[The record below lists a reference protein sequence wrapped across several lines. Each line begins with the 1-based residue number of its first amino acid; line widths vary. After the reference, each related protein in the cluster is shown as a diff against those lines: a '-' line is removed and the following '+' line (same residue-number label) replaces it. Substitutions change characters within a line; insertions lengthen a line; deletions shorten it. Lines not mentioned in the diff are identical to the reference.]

1 MQDKGLEFPHGK
13 RNKIILVARELDQM
27 IVYKLQEVEKQTIIN
42 KEIEEIKGN
51 GGKLDKEKEDKMEAL
66 KNQKEIVCANGC
78 VSLYRA
84 ML

>member
-1 MQDKGLEFPHGK
+1 MQLVKRGFSFYIKKRQDNFTYEGYARKLQDKGLEFPHGK

-51 GGKLDKEKEDKMEAL
+51 GGKLDKE
-66 KNQKEIVCANGC
+66 
-78 VSLYRA
+78 
-84 ML
+84 

>member
-1 MQDKGLEFPHGK
+1 LQLVKRGFSFYIKKRQDNFTYEGYARKLQDKGLEFPHGK

-51 GGKLDKEKEDKMEAL
+51 GGKLDKE
-66 KNQKEIVCANGC
+66 
-78 VSLYRA
+78 
-84 ML
+84 